1 MANDTKKIKLG
12 RYKLTP
18 YTVRFVDESG
28 MTRQYEWAG
37 MRGEKVDIKPVP
49 EGLVNFLE
57 MNSFCFKQGELKIIE
72 DTKIAKEIVEN
83 LTDKEEYEKNALTR
97 KEMLD
102 LLNGNYK
109 KLESEVKKMNKETVN
124 CLIDLAKEEKIDSSA
139 KQKILAEAI
148 GMGKN
153 VDIVF
158 NDEE

>member
-83 LTDKEEYEKNALTR
+83 LTDKEEYEKMSTASNPYGDGFASKRIVEIL
-97 KEMLD
+97 E
-102 LLNGNYK
+102 K
-109 KLESEVKKMNKETVN
+109 KL
-124 CLIDLAKEEKIDSSA
+124 
-139 KQKILAEAI
+139 
-148 GMGKN
+148 
-153 VDIVF
+153 
-158 NDEE
+158 